1 MENIPRNNCNHN
13 NKVKKIDSKMDKFR
27 YFHCVLLLLL
37 FVLMRVYLVFP
48 LINTQT
54 GNESLFYQLI
64 FHFNNPTFNFVQP
77 TEFLIAFFL
86 VLEIS
91 FDSFWYIL
99 VQTVSVLEIS
109 FDSFW
114 YILVQTKMNQMKFL
128 KLRYKNAIKNSV
140 GWTKLKVGLLK

>member
-99 VQTVSVLEIS
+99 VQT
-109 FDSFW
+109 
-114 YILVQTKMNQMKFL
+114 KMNQMKFL

-140 GWTKLKVGLLK
+140 GWTKLKVGWLI